1 MHSPTSPEKKSSLKE
16 QIISTIKEEDEAPE
30 EKHSKHIEMIDREGQ
45 KSVQMQNPERE
56 DRSESPKLLS
66 GFVCLM
72 PSNQPVFFVA
82 QKTCFVM
89 HFSKSEEIQKI
100 LNFEKMSKV
109 FSMAIKPK
117 KSSIRRSRKDLK
129 FGQQK
134 EKKELII

>member
-1 MHSPTSPEKKSSLKE
+1 MKD

-30 EKHSKHIEMIDREGQ
+30 EKHIEFSEREGQ
-45 KSVQMQNPERE
+45 KSVQMHNPERE
-56 DRSESPKLLS
+56 ERFESPKLLS
-66 GFVCLM
+66 GFACLM
-72 PSNQPVFFVA
+72 PSTQPVFFVA

-89 HFSKSEEIQKI
+89 HFNKSEEILKI